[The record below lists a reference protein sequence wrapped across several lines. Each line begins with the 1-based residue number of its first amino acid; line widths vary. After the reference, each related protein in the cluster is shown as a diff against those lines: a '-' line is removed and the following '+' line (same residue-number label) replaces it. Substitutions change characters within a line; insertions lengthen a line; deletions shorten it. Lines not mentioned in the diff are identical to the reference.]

1 MSSDQSGSEVAVTT
15 GKAPSKRSLD
25 QECEKKVNGG
35 ETISQD
41 STTDAGLDGEN
52 PSKRMKIEAADGE
65 DTVEKNP
72 LVSADNDD
80 SASAKSP
87 QVQPTNGEDG
97 KGKGD
102 NGARAGND
110 GVVPTDVGSSS
121 DTGVA
126 AIQRGNTLESS
137 YAASPA
143 VTRSRSTSTGK
154 KKNTDELD
162 AVQTKLEGSIPEEP
176 TARWRGKTNAMGFAY
191 VIGLSQSDRMTAFG
205 F

>member
-15 GKAPSKRSLD
+15 GSAPSKRSLD
-25 QECEKKVNGG
+25 QECEKIVDGG
-35 ETISQD
+35 ESISQD
-41 STTDAGLDGEN
+41 STTDAGLNGEN
-52 PSKRMKIEAADGE
+52 PSKRLKVEAVDGE

-72 LVSADNDD
+72 LVSADNND
-80 SASAKSP
+80 SESTKLP
-87 QVQPTNGEDG
+87 QIQPTNDDDG
-97 KGKGD
+97 KGNGD
-102 NGARAGND
+102 NGACAGN
-110 GVVPTDVGSSS
+110 GVVATDVGSS

-143 VTRSRSTSTGK
+143 VTRSRATSTGE
-154 KKNTDELD
+154 KNNADELD

-176 TARWRGKTNAMGFAY
+176 TARWRGKTNALGFKKL
-191 VIGLSQSDRMTAFG
+191 IGLSKSDGMTACG